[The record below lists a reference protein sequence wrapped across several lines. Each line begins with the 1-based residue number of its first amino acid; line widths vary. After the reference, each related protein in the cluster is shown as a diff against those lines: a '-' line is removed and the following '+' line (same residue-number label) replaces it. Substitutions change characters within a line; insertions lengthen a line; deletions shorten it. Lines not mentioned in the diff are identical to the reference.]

1 MRRKILAAAAI
12 TAVAL
17 ATLPAKAQERV
28 EVGTLNCQVA
38 GGTGFVF
45 GSSKALDC
53 ELRTVSGLTEQYV
66 GEIKKFGI
74 DIGSTSESVIVWGVL
89 APTRDI
95 PPDMLRGVY
104 RGVSAEATVG
114 VGVGANAL
122 VGGNSESIVL
132 QPVSVSAQSGLNI
145 AAGVSSIELRAAN

>member
-74 DIGSTSESVIVWGVL
+74 DIGSTSESVIVWRQRAGRRQQRVDRPS
-89 APTRDI
+89 AREC
-95 PPDMLRGVY
+95 LRPVRVEHCRRRLVDRAS
-104 RGVSAEATVG
+104 RGELSRRG
-114 VGVGANAL
+114 
-122 VGGNSESIVL
+122 
-132 QPVSVSAQSGLNI
+132 PFQSTCC
-145 AAGVSSIELRAAN
+145 